1 VNITGSRTSQRKL
14 DQLRSQTVLQAR
26 ELLDHQ
32 IQMAEQ
38 LAKLLGESTAK
49 GENLVEKLMLLTEEN
64 NEAAVKQGNS
74 WLRNTYTSK

>member
-1 VNITGSRTSQRKL
+1 
-14 DQLRSQTVLQAR
+14 VLQAR

-38 LAKLLGESTAK
+38 LAKFLGESTAK

-64 NEAAVKQGNS
+64 SEAAARQGNT
-74 WLRNTYTSK
+74 WLRNTYTSE